1 MLGSFNTA
9 KCVQHCIGKYIQG
22 SGIEDSLTQTK
33 VLGVKVLKSVL
44 DGTNYARALKVIL
57 ILSNAITR
65 LKWQAFLKTKDV
77 VQVNEYAVLLSDL
90 QQALS
95 AKDPDRSKRAYRDCM
110 TSILMLKK
118 DFDEFSKTCAEK
130 SEMCR
135 YWDGLIKL
143 SKTLTSLIAA
153 NRDGNWAFSIFFP
166 FGSFSLYFVFLEAS
180 TTSGTDPGTLRKCE
194 NFQRSILRFT
204 KNYLDGKFVVKTKQL
219 IAYFQSGLQ
228 EYMSFR
234 NARFVTKEMKLSDT
248 IKRKN
253 LPSFR
258 AKGKAASLEGSSL
271 QTKKATSKK
280 LWKMQKEIDMAK

>member
-1 MLGSFNTA
+1 MTLPETFTVDEELYSSEQVLYSRECKEFVVDCAQNICLDPSSLMLPSWAGIQALLSQSEVPAMQVGFLPFIPNPVTEHATVYTAMLNFLKVAKQLNQEALPFFCDEGVFRIVLDIYLQREQQFKTLLPMLGSFQTA

-77 VQVNEYAVLLSDL
+77 VQVNEHAVLLSDL

-110 TSILMLKK
+110 TSVLMLKK
-118 DFDEFSKTCAEK
+118 DFDEFSKTGAEK

-143 SKTLTSLIAA
+143 SK
-153 NRDGNWAFSIFFP
+153 
-166 FGSFSLYFVFLEAS
+166 
-180 TTSGTDPGTLRKCE
+180 
-194 NFQRSILRFT
+194 
-204 KNYLDGKFVVKTKQL
+204 
-219 IAYFQSGLQ
+219 AYQPHCS
-228 EYMSFR
+228 
-234 NARFVTKEMKLSDT
+234 
-248 IKRKN
+248 
-253 LPSFR
+253 
-258 AKGKAASLEGSSL
+258 
-271 QTKKATSKK
+271 
-280 LWKMQKEIDMAK
+280 

>member
-1 MLGSFNTA
+1 MLGSFHTA

-33 VLGVKVLKSVL
+33 VLGVKVLKSVI

-65 LKWQAFLKTKDV
+65 LKWQAFLKTKDA

-110 TSILMLKK
+110 TSVLMLKK
-118 DFDEFSKTCAEK
+118 DFAEFSQTCAEK

-143 SKTLTSLIAA
+143 SRTLTSLIAA
-153 NRDGNWAFSIFFP
+153 DRDGNWALHLLSIQELLPVFCVS
-166 FGSFSLYFVFLEAS
+166 GSINYQRYGSWYLEKM
-180 TTSGTDPGTLRKCE
+180 RKLPDE
-194 NFQRSILRFT
+194 YPEIYKNF
-204 KNYLDGKFVVKTKQL
+204 LDGKFVVKTGHGH
-219 IAYFQSGLQ
+219 F
-228 EYMSFR
+228 
-234 NARFVTKEMKLSDT
+234 NAVAPDMKLEQTIQRSKKGAGGVVGQMKHEAFVTEWELCYHEVLAISKYHAEITGSVLASSDAEPLH
-248 IKRKN
+248 RE
-253 LPSFR
+253 L
-258 AKGKAASLEGSSL
+258 
-271 QTKKATSKK
+271 
-280 LWKMQKEIDMAK
+280 